1 MKGNRMPKYKTKK
14 GEIKTVKPISKAAQK
29 LLGMKNVKKKAGGGE
44 LLGSI
49 SPLAGAMTGKGMFGR
64 AMGKGLKNVSPLA
77 ALMNANKKNK
87 KGSAAPAA
95 NAAPQAGAGMGADMM
110 QGMAKMYVGG
120 AMKKKRDGIAVKG
133 KTKGRMC

>member
-1 MKGNRMPKYKTKK
+1 MTISRANMEKQVVYGKK
-14 GEIKTVKPISKAAQK
+14 KK
-29 LLGMKNVKKKAGGGE
+29 VKKMIGGGE

-49 SPLAGAMTGKGMFGR
+49 SPLAGAMTGKGILGR

-77 ALMNANKKNK
+77 ALIDASKKKK

-95 NAAPQAGAGMGADMM
+95 DAAPQAGAGMGANMM
-110 QGMAKMYVGG
+110 QGMSKMYGGG
-120 AMKKKRDGIAVKG
+120 AMKKKRDGIAIKG

>member
-1 MKGNRMPKYKTKK
+1 MTISRANMEKQLAYGKK
-14 GEIKTVKPISKAAQK
+14 KK
-29 LLGMKNVKKKAGGGE
+29 VKKMIGGGE

-49 SPLAGAMTGKGMFGR
+49 SPLAGAMTGKGILGR

-77 ALMNANKKNK
+77 ALMNASKKKK

-95 NAAPQAGAGMGADMM
+95 DAAPQAGSGMGADMM
-110 QGMAKMYVGG
+110 QGMSKMYGGG

>member
-1 MKGNRMPKYKTKK
+1 VAYGKK
-14 GEIKTVKPISKAAQK
+14 KK
-29 LLGMKNVKKKAGGGE
+29 VKKMIGGGE

-49 SPLAGAMTGKGMFGR
+49 SPLAGAITGKGVLGR

-77 ALMNANKKNK
+77 ALINANKKK

-95 NAAPQAGAGMGADMM
+95 DAAPQAGAGMGANQM
-110 QGMAKMYVGG
+110 QGMARMYGG
-120 AMKKKRDGIAVKG
+120 GSVKKKRDGIAIKG

>member
-1 MKGNRMPKYKTKK
+1 MTISRANMEKQVAYGKK
-14 GEIKTVKPISKAAQK
+14 KK
-29 LLGMKNVKKKAGGGE
+29 VKKMIGGGE

-49 SPLAGAMTGKGMFGR
+49 SPLAGAITGKGVLGR

-77 ALMNANKKNK
+77 ALINANKKK

-95 NAAPQAGAGMGADMM
+95 DAAPQAGAGMGANQM
-110 QGMAKMYVGG
+110 QGMARMYGG
-120 AMKKKRDGIAVKG
+120 GSVKKKRDGIAIKG

>member
-1 MKGNRMPKYKTKK
+1 MTISRASMEKQLAYGKK
-14 GEIKTVKPISKAAQK
+14 KK
-29 LLGMKNVKKKAGGGE
+29 VKKMIGGGE

-49 SPLAGAMTGKGMFGR
+49 SPLAGAMTGKGIFGR

-77 ALMNANKKNK
+77 ALMNASKKK

-95 NAAPQAGAGMGADMM
+95 DAAPQAGAGMGADMM
-110 QGMAKMYVGG
+110 QGMSKMYGGG

>member
-1 MKGNRMPKYKTKK
+1 
-14 GEIKTVKPISKAAQK
+14 
-29 LLGMKNVKKKAGGGE
+29 MKNVKKKAGGGE

-110 QGMAKMYVGG
+110 QGMAKMYGGG

>member
-1 MKGNRMPKYKTKK
+1 MTISRASMEKQLAYGKK
-14 GEIKTVKPISKAAQK
+14 KK
-29 LLGMKNVKKKAGGGE
+29 VKKMIGGGE

-77 ALMNANKKNK
+77 ALMNASKKK

-95 NAAPQAGAGMGADMM
+95 DAAPQAGAGMGADMM
-110 QGMAKMYVGG
+110 QGMSKMYGGG

>member
-1 MKGNRMPKYKTKK
+1 MTISRANMEKQVVYGKK
-14 GEIKTVKPISKAAQK
+14 KK
-29 LLGMKNVKKKAGGGE
+29 VKKMIGGGE

-49 SPLAGAMTGKGMFGR
+49 SPLAGAMTGKGILGR

-77 ALMNANKKNK
+77 ALIDASKKKK

-95 NAAPQAGAGMGADMM
+95 DAAPQAGAGMGADMM
-110 QGMAKMYVGG
+110 QGMSKMYGGG
-120 AMKKKRDGIAVKG
+120 AMKKKRDGIAIKG